1 MVNDLRFDIVCYAI
15 LYCWLRSSTLLNLH
29 CSPHFLWGTCCS
41 ILKLT
46 VLINY
51 ITCIWDL
58 HISNNNIVDIY
69 QTTLVLLFKIMTR
82 VHDLLPCMRNT
93 QIISVVYGGTFDSIH
108 LYCFHSI
115 KDHQACSN
123 LKYNNIKYHILLN
136 MILIYTGRYI

>member
-1 MVNDLRFDIVCYAI
+1 
-15 LYCWLRSSTLLNLH
+15 
-29 CSPHFLWGTCCS
+29 
-41 ILKLT
+41 
-46 VLINY
+46 
-51 ITCIWDL
+51 
-58 HISNNNIVDIY
+58 
-69 QTTLVLLFKIMTR
+69 MTR

-136 MILIYTGRYI
+136 MIFIYTGRYI